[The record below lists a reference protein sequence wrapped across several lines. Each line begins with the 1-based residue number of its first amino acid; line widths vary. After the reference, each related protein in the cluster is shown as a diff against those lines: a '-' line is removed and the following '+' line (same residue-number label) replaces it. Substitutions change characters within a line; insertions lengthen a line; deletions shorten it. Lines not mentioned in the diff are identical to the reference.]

1 MVKSK
6 FVAFSDHHIFTLQ
19 NTSMELVLADPKQYF
34 DNEKVCYQQ
43 IWQSYWYAKYGEFTV
58 VIHKAVGY
66 VNVTQL
72 CKTYKKHFYHWSAN
86 KNVKA
91 LIAGLAEKL
100 TLNGCPVTTEQ
111 MLIVIKGG
119 TGQYKAVVSGTYVHP
134 ILLPHIASWLDH
146 SFAGVVSI
154 MTNNFCGL
162 QTRTGSL
169 ESILQDEKKPEPKL
183 ETDDGDD
190 SDDDDI
196 KVDRT
201 ILKKSFKI
209 FARKDTKFPYQAIET
224 VEKGMAA
231 AIKRFQKTPTG
242 TTELLLEIDGIPDV
256 VSLYNLIKSAGI
268 IQTNKN
274 AFKSKFACNVLIEK
288 IKELSWS
295 NVTREEWVLA
305 VLKSDLAMSD
315 DEE

>member
-119 TGQYKAVVSGTYVHP
+119 YGAVQGSRKRNICTPNLVATHCFMAGPFVCWRCKHHDKQF
-134 ILLPHIASWLDH
+134 LRIANKDRE
-146 SFAGVVSI
+146 FGV
-154 MTNNFCGL
+154 NL
-162 QTRTGSL
+162 
-169 ESILQDEKKPEPKL
+169 
-183 ETDDGDD
+183 
-190 SDDDDI
+190 
-196 KVDRT
+196 
-201 ILKKSFKI
+201 
-209 FARKDTKFPYQAIET
+209 AR
-224 VEKGMAA
+224 
-231 AIKRFQKTPTG
+231 
-242 TTELLLEIDGIPDV
+242 
-256 VSLYNLIKSAGI
+256 
-268 IQTNKN
+268 
-274 AFKSKFACNVLIEK
+274 
-288 IKELSWS
+288 
-295 NVTREEWVLA
+295 
-305 VLKSDLAMSD
+305 
-315 DEE
+315 